1 MGVAYHAHARFLDGQ
16 GQKITV
22 PAPVD
27 PQTPS
32 VPWWYDW
39 IAMNATALRRAG
51 FTAILYPPVCKT
63 QSGHFDTGDGYG
75 VYDQYD
81 IGSKNQMG
89 SVETRFGNR
98 EQLQRSIAI
107 AHACGLDVYIDVVL
121 HQLIG
126 GNNGVY
132 RYLGANGAAGIGR
145 FPKNPGCFRG
155 APPRRPEDPVP
166 VPADD
171 FAFGDELVYVNCEPP
186 GYTIAGMIDFG
197 DWLTRSVDCQG
208 YRVDDTK
215 GMAVAFVKQWMNAK
229 AMTGRFCVSE
239 YFDGSPQNLLGWA
252 EGAMG
257 GRSLVFDF
265 ATHFG
270 LQSMC
275 DDAGFDMRQLDGLGY
290 TALAPLHSATFVDNP
305 DTDLSPG
312 EQVIANKL
320 LAYAFILTTEGYPFV
335 YHKDYST
342 EPGCYGLKPWI
353 DNLVWIHEN
362 LASGNTLTRH
372 ADSHVFVYE
381 RLGHPGLL
389 TAISNDTWSRHT
401 ITCSTNFGA
410 NVLLHDYTGRHSDI
424 RTDGE
429 GRATFT
435 VPSNAFGSGRSY
447 LCFSRTGFGAAPM
460 LRPRSTTQVFF
471 GAGDL
476 DIAPA
481 RDGDAIVGRI
491 WAAQGTRIAAEF
503 RSPLDP
509 WPQRA
514 SLAVELLDPAGT
526 SLTSARVTASGTAA
540 LQTAAR
546 RDGWHTFK
554 IAGTGLPPASGAPFE
569 LSVTYTATQELELR

>member
-1 MGVAYHAHARFLDGQ
+1 MGVAYHAHARFLDPQ
-16 GQKITV
+16 GHKITV

-27 PQTPS
+27 PGTPN

-39 IAMNATALRRAG
+39 IAMNAAPLGRAG

-63 QSGHFDTGDGYG
+63 QSGHFNTGDGYG

-98 EQLQRSIAI
+98 EHLQRSIAI

-126 GNNGVY
+126 GNSGVY
-132 RYLGANGAAGIGR
+132 RYLGADGVRDVGR

-155 APPRRPEDPVP
+155 ASPRRPEDPVP

-171 FAFGDELVYVNCEPP
+171 FPFGDELVYINCEPP
-186 GYTIAGMIDFG
+186 GYTINGMTDFG
-197 DWLTRSVDCQG
+197 DWLTRSLDCQG

-215 GMAVAFVKQWMNAK
+215 GMAVAFVKHWMNNK
-229 AMTGRFCVSE
+229 AMAGRFCVSE
-239 YFDGSPQNLLGWA
+239 YFDGNPQNLFGWA

-265 ATHFG
+265 TTHFG
-270 LQSMC
+270 LQGMC
-275 DDAGFDMRQLDGLGY
+275 DDAGFDMRGLEGLGY
-290 TALAPLHSATFVDNP
+290 TAHDPLHSATFVDNP

-312 EQVIANKL
+312 EPIISNKL

-342 EPGCYGLKPWI
+342 EHGCYGLKPWI

-362 LASGNTLTRH
+362 LASGSTLTRY
-372 ADSHVFVYE
+372 ADTRLFVHE

-389 TAISNDTWSRHT
+389 TAISKDTWNRHT
-401 ITCSTNFGA
+401 ITCATNFGS
-410 NVLLHDYTGRHSDI
+410 NVQLHDYTSRHPDI
-424 RTDGE
+424 WTDGE

-435 VPSNAFGSGRSY
+435 VPSNAFGSGQSY
-447 LCFSRTGFGAAPM
+447 LCFSRPGLGAAPV
-460 LRPRSTTQVFF
+460 LQPRSTTQVFF
-471 GAGDL
+471 CAGDL
-476 DIAPA
+476 DIGPPQ
-481 RDGDAIVGRI
+481 DGEAVVGRI
-491 WAAQGTRIAAEF
+491 WSAAGARIAAEF
-503 RSPLDP
+503 RSLLAP
-509 WPQRA
+509 WPQGA
-514 SLAVELLDPAGT
+514 SIVVELVDPAGAV
-526 SLTSARVTASGTAA
+526 LASARVGSTGTAGLASTARQSGWHSFKTTASG
-540 LQTAAR
+540 
-546 RDGWHTFK
+546 
-554 IAGTGLPPASGAPFE
+554 LPPGGSPFE
-569 LSVTYTATQELELR
+569 LSATYTATRELSPQ